1 MKRRGMALLSMRM
14 QILLIFLGGL
24 MMNYSRFAKMILRL
38 TKTLAIMFTC
48 TLLTFGN
55 AIPANAAPANTT
67 QTRSDLNKGSERL
80 DDVQKKS
87 EEILRNP
94 PLSMDR
100 VQKESNEGLNEV
112 QGSADIQ
119 DMSRT
124 SNSQKATSIQE
135 KAEQILEKVK
145 GED

>member
-1 MKRRGMALLSMRM
+1 M

-24 MMNYSRFAKMILRL
+24 MMNYNRFAKVILRL
-38 TKTLAIMFTC
+38 TQTLAIMFTC
-48 TLLTFGN
+48 TLLIFGN

-67 QTRSDLNKGSERL
+67 QTRSDLTKGSERL

-112 QGSADIQ
+112 QGAADIQ
-119 DMSRT
+119 EMSRPG
-124 SNSQKATSIQE
+124 NSQKATSIQE

>member
-1 MKRRGMALLSMRM
+1 M

>member
-1 MKRRGMALLSMRM
+1 
-14 QILLIFLGGL
+14 
-24 MMNYSRFAKMILRL
+24 MMNYHRFAKMILRL
-38 TKTLAIMFTC
+38 TRTLAIMFTC
-48 TLLTFGN
+48 TLLIFGN
-55 AIPANAAPANTT
+55 AIPADAAPANTT
-67 QTRSDLNKGSERL
+67 QTRSDLTKGSERL

-100 VQKESNEGLNEV
+100 VQDESNRGLNEV
-112 QGSADIQ
+112 QGDADIQ

>member
-1 MKRRGMALLSMRM
+1 
-14 QILLIFLGGL
+14 
-24 MMNYSRFAKMILRL
+24 MNYNRFAKMILRL
-38 TKTLAIMFTC
+38 TQTLAIIFTC
-48 TLLTFGN
+48 TLLIFGN
-55 AIPANAAPANTT
+55 AVPADAARANTT
-67 QTRSDLNKGSERL
+67 QAKSDLTKGSERL

-94 PLSMDR
+94 PLSMER
-100 VQKESNEGLNEV
+100 VQDESNQGLNEV
-112 QGSADIQ
+112 QGDADIQ
-119 DMSRT
+119 DMSRP